1 MRRRS
6 RACHPPHRSN
16 NQTRRSRVGEFI
28 RTRRKFR
35 LDGGGSS
42 MTTVILSPE
51 PSFPSAHTD
60 IIDVMVIRH
69 ANLPHGRF
77 GEVHSPA
84 GRLLLRQAA
93 AALRCV
99 DVSNQLVT
107 DHHHRWE
114 WPALRLFGSV
124 SHIGAWSATALTS
137 GIHVG
142 IDLQD
147 PRDQSFRTD
156 QGNLR
161 VRAPARVESRMASS
175 SRSLDPESAGSW
187 GWCTMHRISRT
198 QTDPLVASHQQEDR
212 DARGTSRGA
221 VVG

>member
-1 MRRRS
+1 
-6 RACHPPHRSN
+6 
-16 NQTRRSRVGEFI
+16 
-28 RTRRKFR
+28 
-35 LDGGGSS
+35 

-147 PRDQSFRTD
+147 PRDRPGALSFLA
-156 QGNLR
+156 NLVGR
-161 VRAPARVESRMASS
+161 ESPLSILEYAECESLVKVSELTKETFGSVRLPEWNPGWRPAAGHWILSLLVPGAGALCIASPEPRPIRWWQAISKKIGTLGEPVEVPWLDEERSS
-175 SRSLDPESAGSW
+175 CP
-187 GWCTMHRISRT
+187 
-198 QTDPLVASHQQEDR
+198 Q
-212 DARGTSRGA
+212 
-221 VVG
+221 

>member
-1 MRRRS
+1 
-6 RACHPPHRSN
+6 
-16 NQTRRSRVGEFI
+16 
-28 RTRRKFR
+28 
-35 LDGGGSS
+35 
-42 MTTVILSPE
+42 MTTAILYPE

-69 ANLPHGRF
+69 TNLPRGRF

-93 AALRCV
+93 AALRSV
-99 DVSNQLVT
+99 DISNQLVT

-124 SHIGAWSATALTS
+124 SHIGTWSVTALSS

-147 PRDQSFRTD
+147 PRDRPGALSFLANLIGRESPLSILEYAECESLVKVSELTKETFGSVCLPEWRPGWRPAAGHWILSLLAPGAGALRIASPEPRPIRWWQAISKKVGALEELVEVPWLNEERTSCP
-156 QGNLR
+156 Q
-161 VRAPARVESRMASS
+161 
-175 SRSLDPESAGSW
+175 
-187 GWCTMHRISRT
+187 
-198 QTDPLVASHQQEDR
+198 
-212 DARGTSRGA
+212 
-221 VVG
+221 

>member
-1 MRRRS
+1 
-6 RACHPPHRSN
+6 
-16 NQTRRSRVGEFI
+16 
-28 RTRRKFR
+28 
-35 LDGGGSS
+35 

-69 ANLPHGRF
+69 ANLPRGRF

-147 PRDQSFRTD
+147 PRDRPGALSFLA
-156 QGNLR
+156 NLVGR
-161 VRAPARVESRMASS
+161 ESPLSILEYAECESLVKVSELTKETFGSVRLPEWNPGWRPAAG
-175 SRSLDPESAGSW
+175 LDPESAGSW